1 MNKLIYQTAK
11 SDLLD
16 NYQIDII
23 DDVLL
28 GRKDRIILYGNI
40 EENRKIILFPISGDL
55 SIIGLSEQKSFTLSD
70 FVNHLDLNN
79 KYAQVAGKKEYLNYV
94 THELSHFER
103 EIDVTFPVKLNEN
116 RQWLRFVIYP
126 VEKNPKICIFT
137 ITNVTDLLNSEEL
150 IYEKT
155 HKDSLTGL
163 FNKYTFDYHYGLRYR
178 WKNLHALYLD
188 IDDFKLINDIEGHKA
203 GDEFLVKFANNLKIY
218 ESEYNHFYRIG
229 GDEFV
234 GLFFEDEQTVKQI
247 AQGIIENTK
256 KIKTSIV
263 SRLVSVSIGIVRATK
278 ADDLMRKADEV
289 LYKVKN
295 AGKNHYLY
303 EVEL

>member
-1 MNKLIYQTAK
+1 MNKIIYQTAEK
-11 SDLLD
+11 DLLE

-23 DDVLL
+23 NDVLL

-40 EENRKIILFPISGDL
+40 EDNRCINLHPISGNL
-55 SIIGLSEQKSFTLSD
+55 SIIGLSAQKQFSLCD
-70 FVNHLDLNN
+70 FVSHIDLNN
-79 KYAQVAGKKEYLNYV
+79 KYAEVSGKKEYRDYV
-94 THELSHFER
+94 TNELSHFER
-103 EIDVTFPVKLNEN
+103 EIDVTFPVKMTEE
-116 RQWLRFVIYP
+116 RKWLRFVIYP
-126 VEKNPKICIFT
+126 VEKNPNICIFT

-163 FNKYTFDYHYGLRYR
+163 FNKYTFDYHYGMRYR
-178 WKNLHALYLD
+178 WQNLHALYLD
-188 IDDFKLINDIEGHKA
+188 LDDFKLINDIEGHRA
-203 GDEFLVKFANNLKIY
+203 GDEFLVKFANILKKY

-234 GLFFEDEQTVKQI
+234 GLFFEDEQTIKHI

-256 KIKTSIV
+256 HIKSAII
-263 SRLVSVSIGIVRATK
+263 SRPVSVSIGIVRATK

-303 EVEL
+303 EVE